1 MNLKAFNTE
10 YINKFFALQ
19 EYLALRRF
27 IRSIRIYGFDKEEIV
42 YERIT
47 YIVYIKMYY
56 LNYIE
61 KIRLY
66 VTILDKHAAIFKL
79 S

>member
-1 MNLKAFNTE
+1 MNLRIFNIE

-19 EYLALRRF
+19 KYLTLRRLIRF
-27 IRSIRIYGFDKEEIV
+27 IRIYEFDKKEIV

-47 YIVYIKMYY
+47 YIIYIKMYY

-66 VTILDKHAAIFKL
+66 VTILDKHAAIL
-79 S
+79 ELL